1 MSEIEIKNLSVGYD
15 KKTILDDI
23 SFSLNKGEV
32 TVLLGLNGSG
42 KTTLLKSIAGLLKP
56 FKGSIIVKGK
66 EISSLSSKEKAKNIS
81 YIAQRPS
88 SPEGLTLLDIVLMG
102 YNSSLSLLSRVGKKE
117 EEEAKSVIKSLF
129 LEEKTNELFSS
140 LSEGQKQLG
149 ILARA
154 LVQSSP
160 IMLMDEP
167 ESALDY
173 KNRIMLLKTIRKI
186 AKEMDKTV
194 LLTMHSPEYAI
205 RYADRIVTMKDKKIK
220 RSIYLKG
227 EKCEK
232 IEEVLREIYGDIRLF
247 KCGKSSYTIINE
259 SDI

>member
-1 MSEIEIKNLSVGYD
+1 MSEIEVYNLSVGYD

-23 SFSLNKGEV
+23 SFSLKKGEV

-42 KTTLLKSIAGLLKP
+42 KTTLLKSIAGLIKP
-56 FKGSIIVKGK
+56 FKGSIIIKGK
-66 EISSLSSKEKAKNIS
+66 DISSLSAKEKAKNIS

-117 EEEAKSVIKSLF
+117 EEEAKSIIKSLS

-160 IMLMDEP
+160 IMLLDEP

-173 KNRIMLLKTIRKI
+173 KNRIMLLETIRQI

-205 RYADRIVTMKDKKIK
+205 RYADRIITMKDKQIK
-220 RSIYLKG
+220 RSIYLKD
-227 EKCEK
+227 EKSEK
-232 IEEVLREIYGDIRLF
+232 IEEVLREIYGKIRLF

-259 SDI
+259 TDI

>member
-1 MSEIEIKNLSVGYD
+1 MIELKKVNKAFGEKKVINGLDLTIPEGQTMAIVGP
-15 KKTILDDI
+15 
-23 SFSLNKGEV
+23 SG
-32 TVLLGLNGSG
+32 GG

-117 EEEAKSVIKSLF
+117 EEEAKSVIKSLS

-154 LVQSSP
+154 LIQSSP

-173 KNRIMLLKTIRKI
+173 KNRIMLLETIRKI

>member
-1 MSEIEIKNLSVGYD
+1 
-15 KKTILDDI
+15 
-23 SFSLNKGEV
+23 
-32 TVLLGLNGSG
+32 
-42 KTTLLKSIAGLLKP
+42 
-56 FKGSIIVKGK
+56 
-66 EISSLSSKEKAKNIS
+66 
-81 YIAQRPS
+81 
-88 SPEGLTLLDIVLMG
+88 
-102 YNSSLSLLSRVGKKE
+102 
-117 EEEAKSVIKSLF
+117 
-129 LEEKTNELFSS
+129 
-140 LSEGQKQLG
+140 
-149 ILARA
+149 
-154 LVQSSP
+154 
-160 IMLMDEP
+160 MDEP

-173 KNRIMLLKTIRKI
+173 KNRIMLLETIRKI

>member
-1 MSEIEIKNLSVGYD
+1 MSEIEVYNLSVGYD

-23 SFSLNKGEV
+23 SFSLKKGEV

-42 KTTLLKSIAGLLKP
+42 KTTLLKSIAGLIKP
-56 FKGSIIVKGK
+56 FKGSIIIKGK
-66 EISSLSSKEKAKNIS
+66 DISSLSAKEKAKNIS

-117 EEEAKSVIKSLF
+117 EEEAKSIIKSLS

-173 KNRIMLLKTIRKI
+173 KNRIMLLETIRQI

-205 RYADRIVTMKDKKIK
+205 RYADRIITMKDKQIK
-220 RSIYLKG
+220 RSIYLKD
-227 EKCEK
+227 EKSEK
-232 IEEVLREIYGDIRLF
+232 IEEVLREIYGEIRLF

-259 SDI
+259 TDI